1 MYNIFSKWKNIK
13 TDKIKKKKRWRKKNY
28 AYKSKLKSYQN
39 IALKDPNIY
48 SHMYAKQNK
57 N

>member
-1 MYNIFSKWKNIK
+1 MYNIFSNWKNIK
-13 TDKIKKKKRWRKKNY
+13 TDKIKKKMKEKNY

>member
-1 MYNIFSKWKNIK
+1 M
-13 TDKIKKKKRWRKKNY
+13 KKKKNY